1 MRIRRGACYL
11 LEDETADTAYR
22 LFVRLLTEMGSG
34 FCISRIRPDK
44 VRTRF
49 GLEEV
54 RIGWLA
60 EVPGEDHFSANAMAS
75 VARAVQQFI
84 QEHGSSGLVLLDG
97 LEYVILH
104 NGFQPTLLA
113 FVEHLNEFAMG
124 TQAVVLIAFR
134 PQTLDPRELALLER
148 NLQVLD
154 GKEVKGQLDI
164 EELGEVLGEIPGPAA
179 KSAEKTEAP
188 KVLRPVPDMRG
199 PGVHT
204 VRCPKCGTENDDE
217 VAFCVYC
224 GSLLPDH
231 TSTDAGRPG
240 SDGPFCLFG
249 PEADATRGAGVP
261 GAPARLRRPDRRRV
275 FPLDPWRRLHAE
287 HELAQRLPIMVG
299 PDTAGRIVR
308 AAPGWNRPER
318 PPFLRPPRP
327 VELPHVGIAL
337 GTRPQPVR
345 RPRASPRRAGLR
357 LPRHPDVALLL
368 AGLFRIARRLDL
380 DGNTRRA
387 PRHLHRGR
395 ALLGPRAEARGPRGP
410 STDLETVRLRKEN
423 VTSLG
428 RQAPQGR
435 TYCDSSTP
443 PGGMYRLP
451 HSQDQIAAS
460 FPPASS
466 ILVTV

>member
-11 LEDETADTAYR
+11 LESETADTAYR
-22 LFVRLLTEMGSG
+22 LFVRLLAEMGSG
-34 FCISRIRPDK
+34 FCISRIHPDK

-49 GLEEV
+49 GLGEV

-60 EVPGEDHFSANAMAS
+60 EVPGEDHFSANALAS

-84 QEHGSSGLVLLDG
+84 QEHGSSGLVLIDG

-104 NGFQPTLLA
+104 NGVQPTRLA
-113 FVEHLNEFAMG
+113 SVDHLNEFAMG
-124 TQAVVLIAFR
+124 T
-134 PQTLDPRELALLER
+134 
-148 NLQVLD
+148 
-154 GKEVKGQLDI
+154 
-164 EELGEVLGEIPGPAA
+164 PAD
-179 KSAEKTEAP
+179 
-188 KVLRPVPDMRG
+188 VP
-199 PGVHT
+199 
-204 VRCPKCGTENDDE
+204 
-217 VAFCVYC
+217 
-224 GSLLPDH
+224 
-231 TSTDAGRPG
+231 
-240 SDGPFCLFG
+240 
-249 PEADATRGAGVP
+249 ATRGACVP

-299 PDTAGRIVR
+299 PDPAGRIVR

-380 DGNTRRA
+380 DCNTRRA

-395 ALLGPRAEARGPRGP
+395 ALLGPRTEARGPRGP
-410 STDLETVRLRKEN
+410 STDLETVKLRKEN
-423 VTSLG
+423 ITSRADRLLKD
-428 RQAPQGR
+428 GR
-435 TYCDSSTP
+435 TDRKSTRLNSSHT
-443 PGGMYRLP
+443 
-451 HSQDQIAAS
+451 
-460 FPPASS
+460 
-466 ILVTV
+466 

>member
-34 FCISRIRPDK
+34 FCISRIHPDK

-154 GKEVKGQLDI
+154 GREVKGQLDI
-164 EELGEVLGEIPGPAA
+164 EELGEILGEIPGPMPG
-179 KSAEKTEAP
+179 STEKTEAP

-231 TSTDAGRPG
+231 ASAPTPAAPVPTAPSAFSALRPMPPAARAFPERRPDFVALIGVAFFLLILGVVFTLNTNLLNDFRSWWDLIQPGGLFVRPPDGIVRSGLLFFALLGLSNFLTSGLRWVLDRNRFGALARVLAGLGFVSLAILTWRYSLRAFSGSLVVSIWTAILGALLVIYIAVGLYWVRARRP
-240 SDGPFCLFG
+240 
-249 PEADATRGAGVP
+249 AVP
-261 GAPARLRRPDRRRV
+261 GA
-275 FPLDPWRRLHAE
+275 
-287 HELAQRLPIMVG
+287 
-299 PDTAGRIVR
+299 
-308 AAPGWNRPER
+308 
-318 PPFLRPPRP
+318 
-327 VELPHVGIAL
+327 
-337 GTRPQPVR
+337 
-345 RPRASPRRAGLR
+345 
-357 LPRHPDVALLL
+357 
-368 AGLFRIARRLDL
+368 
-380 DGNTRRA
+380 RA
-387 PRHLHRGR
+387 P
-395 ALLGPRAEARGPRGP
+395 
-410 STDLETVRLRKEN
+410 
-423 VTSLG
+423 TS
-428 RQAPQGR
+428 RP
-435 TYCDSSTP
+435 
-443 PGGMYRLP
+443 
-451 HSQDQIAAS
+451 
-460 FPPASS
+460 
-466 ILVTV
+466 